1 MQINELFIIII
12 LKYRGAGVMKSNN
25 RNILRDN
32 RGFAISG
39 ILYPILIIIVFL
51 IVELLSMLASR
62 KAVLDQIR
70 REVRDEIYKKN
81 GITVSK
87 D

>member
-1 MQINELFIIII
+1 
-12 LKYRGAGVMKSNN
+12 MKSNN
-25 RNILRDN
+25 RNILCDN

>member
-1 MQINELFIIII
+1 
-12 LKYRGAGVMKSNN
+12 MKSNN